1 MCNSNNVK
9 YSYKNEGLGFS
20 FTFERNETNLLH
32 HNDRTNDRINDRLTE
47 SEKEIYDY
55 ILENNT
61 IKNTAKLAEKLNKSV
76 ITIQRGL
83 KKLVDLGLVERVGS
97 NKTGFWRIK

>member
-20 FTFERNETNLLH
+20 FTFERNETNVLH
-32 HNDRTNDRINDRLTE
+32 HNDRINDRTNDRTNDRINVRLTE
-47 SEKEIYDY
+47 SEKEIYNY

-61 IKNTAKLAEKLNKSV
+61 IKNTAMLAEM
-76 ITIQRGL
+76 
-83 KKLVDLGLVERVGS
+83 
-97 NKTGFWRIK
+97 

>member
-1 MCNSNNVK
+1 MK
-9 YSYKNEGLGFS
+9 
-20 FTFERNETNLLH
+20 
-32 HNDRTNDRINDRLTE
+32 NDRINDRINDRLTE

-61 IKNTAKLAEKLNKSV
+61 IKNTAMLAEKLNKSV

-97 NKTGFWRIK
+97 NKTGYWKMK